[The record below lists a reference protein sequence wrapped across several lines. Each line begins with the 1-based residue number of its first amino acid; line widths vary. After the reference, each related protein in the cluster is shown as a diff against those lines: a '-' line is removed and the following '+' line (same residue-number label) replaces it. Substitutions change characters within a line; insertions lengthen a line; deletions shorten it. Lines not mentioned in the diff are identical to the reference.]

1 MASSIPL
8 TAINVVIACSA
19 ILGNGMVICVMTVRR
34 KQFSSFTNRLIR
46 HQSIIDFVSG
56 VLFLT
61 LKICI
66 NPSLF
71 ENVNESLS
79 GELLCRFIYSGYF
92 VWASNV
98 ASTYNLVMISLER
111 FMATC
116 YPVKHRNHCSFFRIK
131 VSMCAA
137 WIIGFTEALLLVT
150 TAYHADQGRCSLNSH
165 VTDVEKVTI
174 MLLYSL
180 VEYLIPVILMTFAYV
195 KILVIL
201 QRKLAGTADTHQQ
214 RNGVL
219 GRAKRNVL
227 VTMLLTGSL
236 FVICWTPLE
245 TLRFLYSIGI
255 VKLGQPLVDIIPF
268 FKALVMCNMCVNPVI
283 YCFKYEH
290 FRVQLMQLVRKR
302 FRHNRVHTGEESNAP
317 TLSIMDPLQQTA
329 ITQST

>member
-19 ILGNGMVICVMTVRR
+19 ILGNGMVIFVMTVRR

-66 NPSLF
+66 NHSLF
-71 ENVNESLS
+71 ENVNKNWR
-79 GELLCRFIYSGYF
+79 GELLCRFIYTGYF
-92 VWASNV
+92 VWVSNV
-98 ASTYNLVMISLER
+98 ASTYNLVIISLER

-137 WIIGFTEALLLVT
+137 WIIGFIEAIVFIVM
-150 TAYHADQGRCSLNSH
+150 HHVNDQGRCSPNSH
-165 VTDVEKVTI
+165 FTNVEKF
-174 MLLYSL
+174 MLMIVALF

-195 KILVIL
+195 KILVII
-201 QRKLAGTADTHQQ
+201 QRKLAGTADPHQQ

-219 GRAKRNVL
+219 SKAKRNVL
-227 VTMLLTGSL
+227 VTMLLSGTM
-236 FVICWTPLE
+236 FVICWTP
-245 TLRFLYSIGI
+245 TQIVRFLYSIGI
-255 VKLGQPLVDIIPF
+255 ARLNQHLLDINAFVKTW
-268 FKALVMCNMCVNPVI
+268 VMCNMCVNPVI

-290 FRVQLMQLVRKR
+290 FRVQLMQLLRKAIR
-302 FRHNRVHTGEESNAP
+302 QNRVHTGEESNAP
-317 TLSIMDPLQQTA
+317 TVSIMDPLQQTA